1 MSTVV
6 WRFFMGE
13 DQRWRWQTLT
23 PGRVVLSESDA
34 SYPAY
39 DACITAARA
48 EGYLF
53 QDAQANMPWHGATHR
68 SMPGQNINHRR

>member
-1 MSTVV
+1 MTTVV
-6 WRFFMGE
+6 WRFFVGD

-23 PGRVVLSESDA
+23 PGRVVLSESGA

-39 DACITAARA
+39 DACITAAKA

-53 QDAQANMPWHGATHR
+53 QDAQANAPWHGATHR
-68 SMPGQNINHRR
+68 SPPKEQAQRR

>member
-6 WRFFMGE
+6 WRFFVGD

-34 SYPAY
+34 SYAAY
-39 DACITAARA
+39 DACVSAATAQ
-48 EGYLF
+48 GYRF
-53 QDAQANMPWHGATHR
+53 QDAQANSPWHGATHR
-68 SMPGQNINHRR
+68 SRPKENAPRR

>member
-6 WRFFMGE
+6 WRFYVGD

-23 PGRVVLSESDA
+23 PGRVVLSESEA
-34 SYPAY
+34 SYPGY
-39 DACITAARA
+39 DSCVSAAAA

-53 QDAQANMPWHGATHR
+53 QNAQAGAPRHGGTFR
-68 SMPGQNINHRR
+68 SMPREYSTPRR